1 VSKKRDRVDAV
12 RQGTD
17 VDSTGF
23 VGDLLSLPRI
33 EEVADE
39 KGDRDGWQYL
49 SVQKFVRKSQNISTQ
64 CVDQYELNEV
74 VQRQAKE
81 AVDITPNKPA
91 HSDLPLGKIY
101 GDDLPECS
109 PCNNN
114 PPMIQLDRVQ
124 KQYGE
129 RVLFSDLSWQLRPGL
144 RIGLIGPNGGGK
156 STLFGMLTGTVEP
169 DAGRVVLPRD
179 TSVGLLPQ
187 ELDELADTPVL
198 EYGLEGRLDLIE
210 LTAEIETTTVR
221 LAEATGEEANRL
233 TEKLGALQ
241 SRFEDGGG
249 YRVEADLRA
258 ILTGMGFKESDL
270 TRSASEL
277 SGGWRMR
284 LALARL
290 LLQRPDVLLMDE
302 PTNHLDVPS
311 LEWLEDFLQSYAGTL
326 VVVSH
331 DRYFLD
337 RLANE
342 IVALEVD
349 GFYTH
354 PGNLTS
360 YFASRDQ
367 QLELLKRTRAQQEK
381 HIKRTEKFVERF
393 RYKATKAK
401 QVQSRVKQ
409 LEKIERIAL
418 PGDRKKVA
426 FRFPEAPRAG
436 KTMCTIKDASVR
448 YGDLT
453 VYEGLNWQVNRG
465 DRIALVGPN
474 GEGKST
480 LLKLLV
486 GSLQPTDGSVSLGH
500 QVFKGYFAQHQV
512 EALDLGA
519 SVLGELQSHAT
530 DESHSRCRTILGAF
544 LFSGDDVE
552 KKVAV
557 LSGGERARVALAKLL
572 LRPVNFLLLDE
583 PTNHLDMESRDV
595 LVKAIQSFE
604 GTLIFVSH
612 DRSFINALATRV
624 VHVEGG
630 ECIDYPGDY
639 DYYRF
644 KRAEEKSLASSPDA
658 SADESEPRTGDESR
672 VSRKE
677 ERRLAAERR
686 KRLYKELKPL
696 KEELAVI
703 DEEVARREAA
713 VESLESQ
720 LADPELY
727 SNADKLRELSEQH
740 GAHKAKLPDL
750 YDRWLDVTGR
760 IEEIEVGDESD

>member
-1 VSKKRDRVDAV
+1 
-12 RQGTD
+12 
-17 VDSTGF
+17 
-23 VGDLLSLPRI
+23 
-33 EEVADE
+33 
-39 KGDRDGWQYL
+39 
-49 SVQKFVRKSQNISTQ
+49 
-64 CVDQYELNEV
+64 
-74 VQRQAKE
+74 
-81 AVDITPNKPA
+81 
-91 HSDLPLGKIY
+91 
-101 GDDLPECS
+101 
-109 PCNNN
+109 
-114 PPMIQLDRVQ
+114 MIQLDRVQ

-129 RVLFSDLSWQLRPGL
+129 RVLFSDLSWQLRPGK

-169 DAGRVVLPRD
+169 DAGRVVLPRH

-187 ELDELADTPVL
+187 ELDELSDTPVL
-198 EYGLEGRLDLIE
+198 KYGLEGRSDLIE
-210 LTAEIETTTVR
+210 LEGEIAATTTL
-221 LAEATGEEANRL
+221 LAEATAEEADAL
-233 TEKLGALQ
+233 TAKLGALQ

-284 LALARL
+284 LALAKL

-342 IVALEVD
+342 IAALEVD

-354 PGNLTS
+354 PGNLSS
-360 YFASRDQ
+360 YFASRDL
-367 QLELLKRTRAQQEK
+367 QLEHLKKTRTQQEK
-381 HIKRTEKFVERF
+381 HIKRTEQFVERF
-393 RYKATKAK
+393 RYKASKAK
-401 QVQSRVKQ
+401 QVQSRVKR
-409 LEKIERIAL
+409 LEKIDRIAL

-426 FRFPEAPRAG
+426 FHFPEAPRAG
-436 KTMCTIKDASVR
+436 KTMCTIEEASVR
-448 YGDLT
+448 YGEIS

-486 GSLQPTDGSVSLGH
+486 GSLEPAAGSVSLGH
-500 QVFKGYFAQHQV
+500 QVYRGYFAQHQV
-512 EALDLGA
+512 EALDLNA
-519 SVLGELQSHAT
+519 SVLGELQSHAS
-530 DESHSRCRTILGAF
+530 DDSHSRCRSILGAF

-630 ECIDYPGDY
+630 QCIDYPGDY

-644 KRAEEKSLASSPDA
+644 KRAEERALGASPGSIAAPI
-658 SADESEPRTGDESR
+658 DEGNGDESR

-677 ERRLAAERR
+677 EKRLAAERR
-686 KRLYKELKPL
+686 NRLYKELKPL
-696 KEELAVI
+696 KEKLAAI

-713 VESLESQ
+713 VDSFESQ
-720 LADPELY
+720 LADTELY
-727 SNADKLRELSEQH
+727 KNPVRLREVTEKH
-740 GAHKAKLPDL
+740 GAHKAKLADL
-750 YDRWLDVTGR
+750 YDRWIDVTER
-760 IEEIEVGDESD
+760 IEEIEAEDEP